1 MEVTLLVAGS
11 DRLARGDLGSGG
23 AVGPRRGPSRRGR
36 RRFLSL
42 SRSSDLRVGRRKR
55 SRGPWARGCYPVTK
69 KATESLRLPQRTPSP
84 FPPPFLPAFNSA
96 ARDLAHESIAKPRF
110 DAFKK
115 YLALPLKFSE

>member
-23 AVGPRRGPSRRGR
+23 RCRAEAGPSRRGR

-55 SRGPWARGCYPVTK
+55 SRGPWARGCCPVTK
-69 KATESLRLPQRTPSP
+69 KATESLRLPQRTPP